1 MREGDIPMRC
11 ALCPSGTKA
20 KEIWKVSC
28 SSGLWRAISIIVL
41 SVLISITDSTVAS
54 PISPANGAS
63 DISPVPLP
71 GRFMELGSALPWQA
85 LLGTRPASP

>member
-1 MREGDIPMRC
+1 MKEGDIPMRC

-20 KEIWKVSC
+20 KEIWKISC
-28 SSGLWRAISIIVL
+28 SSGLQRAISIIVL
-41 SVLISITDSTVAS
+41 IVLISFTDSTVAS
-54 PISPANGAS
+54 PIPPANGAS
-63 DISPVPLP
+63 DISLILLP

>member
-28 SSGLWRAISIIVL
+28 SSGLQRAISIIVL
-41 SVLISITDSTVAS
+41 TVLISIAESTVSS
-54 PISPANGAS
+54 PIPPANGAS
-63 DISPVPLP
+63 DISLILLP
-71 GRFMELGSALPWQA
+71 ERFMELGSALP
-85 LLGTRPASP
+85 